1 MSSVR
6 GKPKRGRS
14 VKPRPAPPTSVA
26 REARTNG
33 TAASANGPRRKC
45 VLVVE
50 DNASIG
56 GLLVALLREEG
67 YRALRAWDVRE
78 GIRIA
83 NDRTPDLIVLDT
95 SLPYRDGFQ
104 ALAEL
109 RADEKT
115 RSAPIVVVA
124 ANGLQLSADDEREV
138 AALVSK
144 PFDVD
149 KLLNVFRR
157 VLGDPEQAVP
167 ERHFD
172 VDDVHLHSW

>member
-1 MSSVR
+1 
-6 GKPKRGRS
+6 
-14 VKPRPAPPTSVA
+14 
-26 REARTNG
+26 
-33 TAASANGPRRKC
+33 

-56 GLLVALLREEG
+56 GLLVALLREDG

-83 NDRTPDLIVLDT
+83 NDRPPDLIVLDT
-95 SLPYRDGFQ
+95 SLPYREGFQ

-109 RADEKT
+109 RADNKT
-115 RSAPIVVVA
+115 RSAPIVVVT
-124 ANGLQLSADDEREV
+124 ANDLQLSPDDEREV

-167 ERHFD
+167 ERQYD
-172 VDDVHLHSW
+172 VNDVHLHSW